1 MDGAGCPKEELYRR
15 EANMKTSDADARER
29 VKNSPCEEP
38 KANKDRVSRRMRAAQ
53 VLVEQDKRDGL
64 CDGTDEDRESK
75 ELYISDCAAL
85 DDGVDALLDEIINQE
100 ESSGRNAA

>member
-1 MDGAGCPKEELYRR
+1 
-15 EANMKTSDADARER
+15 MKTSDADTRQR
-29 VKNSPCEEP
+29 VNNSPCEQP
-38 KANKDRVSRRMRAAQ
+38 KADKDRVSRRMRAAQ

-64 CDGTDEDRESK
+64 CEGTDDDRESK